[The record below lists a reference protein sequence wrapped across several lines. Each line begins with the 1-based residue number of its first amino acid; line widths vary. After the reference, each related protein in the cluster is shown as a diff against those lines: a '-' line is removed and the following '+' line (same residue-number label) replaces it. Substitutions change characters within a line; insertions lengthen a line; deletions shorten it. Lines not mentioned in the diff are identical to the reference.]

1 MPHLEKNNFHIY
13 SKLHIV
19 LGGYVV
25 SLKKEADKAY
35 QKAENSL
42 KKNDLAE
49 AGDDF
54 EWAGICYL
62 DTKDEKRA
70 KESFL
75 RAAECF
81 EKLGENLVEKDFLG
95 TSADNFKR
103 AGKCYEQAG
112 EKEKMRKNYQK
123 AADLYQ
129 KYAERL
135 EKDGKTERAKEAL
148 KNREEC
154 LTKTK

>member
-1 MPHLEKNNFHIY
+1 L
-13 SKLHIV
+13 
-19 LGGYVV
+19 
-25 SLKKEADKAY
+25 SLKKEAEKAY
-35 QKAENSL
+35 QKAEKSL
-42 KKNDLAE
+42 EKNDLAE

-54 EWAGICYL
+54 EWAGVCYL
-62 DTKDEKRA
+62 DAGNEERA

-75 RAAECF
+75 KAAECF
-81 EKLGENLVEKDFLG
+81 ENLGNNLVEQDFLG

-112 EKEKMRKNYQK
+112 KKEKVKQCYQK
-123 AADLYQ
+123 AADLYK
-129 KYAERL
+129 KYAEKL

-148 KNREEC
+148 KNREC

>member
-1 MPHLEKNNFHIY
+1 
-13 SKLHIV
+13 
-19 LGGYVV
+19 V

-35 QKAENSL
+35 QKAEHSL
-42 KKNDLAE
+42 EKNDLAE

-54 EWAGICYL
+54 EWAGDCYL
-62 DTKDEKRA
+62 DAGNEEKA

-75 RAAECF
+75 KAADCF

-103 AGKCYEQAG
+103 AGKCYGEAG
-112 EKEKMRKNYQK
+112 SKDKMEECYQK
-123 AADLYQ
+123 AADLYE

-135 EKDGKTERAKEAL
+135 EKDGKAERAKEAL

-154 LTKTK
+154 LQKIE